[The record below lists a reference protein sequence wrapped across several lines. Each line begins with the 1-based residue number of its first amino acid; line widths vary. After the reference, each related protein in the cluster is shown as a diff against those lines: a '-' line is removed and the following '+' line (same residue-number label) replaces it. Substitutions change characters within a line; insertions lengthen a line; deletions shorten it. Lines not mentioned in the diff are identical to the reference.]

1 MIFYRRSCVVLT
13 RPDNNYVQYLA
24 SNIPSGVQTTELLP
38 AVQLA
43 GSGVQSGLTVSES
56 SWKCEIW
63 RTIQLISGRQTVNNS
78 QPWYLIFQTRRESGA
93 ATPHL
98 SPIRF
103 LKKFYLS
110 WTRSKTFIFTWLDFF
125 VTNIY
130 LEIDVYQRIKIF
142 GIFYGDLKLGSSW
155 QGRNL
160 SKLSCSGILS
170 RLHL

>member
-78 QPWYLIFQTRRESGA
+78 QPWYLIFQTRRESGRGSH
-93 ATPHL
+93 TTSL
-98 SPIRF
+98 SYQISKEILFELDQIKNFYLYMTRLF
-103 LKKFYLS
+103 RDKYLS
-110 WTRSKTFIFTWLDFF
+110 WDRC
-125 VTNIY
+125 
-130 LEIDVYQRIKIF
+130 
-142 GIFYGDLKLGSSW
+142 
-155 QGRNL
+155 L
-160 SKLSCSGILS
+160 SKDQNIWNILW
-170 RLHL
+170 RFKTRQQLAG